1 VCEILLPV
9 ITEAAVSY
17 EWRGAAEELE
27 LDWLH
32 AEAFDHPPTPA
43 QWQRQLENHSL
54 GWVCARFDE
63 ELVGFVNV
71 IWDGGLHAV
80 LLDTMVLPGEQR
92 QGIGTALVRVAAQ
105 EARRSGCEWLHVDFA
120 SSAAAFYFE
129 SCGFAPV
136 DAGLLDLRSS
146 VSLEPS
152 DEADNHHNHH
162 SDHTENTEDAEHAE
176 DTEDTEP
183 AGHGD
188 GGGPGDNGS
197 HADHDELGDAPAP
210 ADSAEEVDRVAAEAA
225 VSFEAAAAA
234 AAAAESVE
242 SVSFESGE

>member
-1 VCEILLPV
+1 MCEILLPV

-80 LLDTMVLPGEQR
+80 LLDTMVMPGEQR

-105 EARRSGCEWLHVDFA
+105 EARRSGCDWLHVDFA

-129 SCGFAPV
+129 SCGFTPV

-146 VSLEPS
+146 VSLDPS
-152 DEADNHHNHH
+152 DETESRH
-162 SDHTENTEDAEHAE
+162 SDHAEH
-176 DTEDTEP
+176 TEA
-183 AGHGD
+183 AGHSE
-188 GGGPGDNGS
+188 GGPSDNGS
-197 HADHDELGDAPAP
+197 HADHDDFGDAPAP
-210 ADSAEEVDRVAAEAA
+210 ADDAEAVDRAAAEAA

>member
-1 VCEILLPV
+1 M

-17 EWRGAAEELE
+17 EWRGTAEELE

-92 QGIGTALVRVAAQ
+92 QGIGTALIRVAAQ
-105 EARRSGCEWLHVDFA
+105 EARRSGCDWLHVDFA

-129 SCGFAPV
+129 SCGFAPI

-146 VSLEPS
+146 VSVES
-152 DEADNHHNHH
+152 GDEADNHQ
-162 SDHTENTEDAEHAE
+162 SDHGEPAD
-176 DTEDTEP
+176 P
-183 AGHGD
+183 AGHAD
-188 GGGPGDNGS
+188 DDGPGDDEGLGDTGSPADNGS
-197 HADHDELGDAPAP
+197 HGELGAISEP

-242 SVSFESGE
+242 SASFESGE